1 MTTTAAAPDLG
12 ATVRGP
18 HGGAFRPPAVGVRG
32 VVASAH
38 NLASQ
43 AGVRA
48 LMLGGN
54 AVDAAV
60 AVASTL
66 AVVEPFM
73 SGLGGGG
80 GYMLIRDAK
89 SGQIHGLDYLGRAP
103 RATRADVWTD
113 QEAVADDVR
122 SSCQPS
128 AVAGWLAA
136 LERFGTLDRATVF
149 SFAIEVAERGW
160 PITTF
165 AAGILAGQE
174 QRLGRFAS
182 SRAAYFPNGHVPRV
196 GELVPQPGMAESLR
210 TIAEGGADVYY
221 RGRLGEGITRAV
233 QEAGGWL
240 TMDDL
245 ADVRVRWLEPLAIQY
260 RGSTVMTMP
269 PECSGVQYLESLRI
283 LEAFD
288 LAGLGHNTAEYLHL
302 LLETIKL
309 ASADRT
315 AYTMDPAVPAESL
328 LTDAFIADRR
338 ALIDRERAAP
348 SEGERHLAQK
358 TSEIPPGDP
367 RRYARDHTTHFE
379 AVDAEGNLVS
389 VTQSNG
395 GAFGC
400 GFVAGDTGIPMNNF
414 LYWQDINPDS
424 PNHLRPGRPME
435 CPMAPCIVTRD
446 GAPVLGIGTPGS
458 FGILQT
464 TLQMLLNRL
473 DFGFNVQAA
482 IEAPR
487 VRAFERTLVDVEA
500 RIPPSTLDGLRARGH
515 ELHVLA
521 DWTPQVGG
529 GHGVAID
536 PASGLLTGGADP
548 RRDGAAI
555 GW

>member
-1 MTTTAAAPDLG
+1 MAMTVAPAEVGSTA
-12 ATVRGP
+12 RGP
-18 HGGAFRPPAVGVRG
+18 HQGAFRPPAVGVRG
-32 VVASAH
+32 VVSSAH
-38 NLASQ
+38 GLASQ

-48 LMLGGN
+48 MMLGGN

-60 AVASTL
+60 AVAATL

-80 GYMLIRDAK
+80 GYMLIRDGK
-89 SGQIHGLDYLGRAP
+89 TGQIHGLDYLGRAP
-103 RATRADVWTD
+103 RAARADVFTD
-113 QEAVADDVR
+113 QEDLYSDVR
-122 SSCQPS
+122 TSCQPS

-160 PITTF
+160 PITPF
-165 AAGILAGQE
+165 AATMLAGAE
-174 QRLGRFAS
+174 ARLSRFAS
-182 SRAAYFPNGHVPRV
+182 SRAAYLPNGWVPRV
-196 GELVPQPGMAESLR
+196 GELVPQPGMAQSLR
-210 TIAEGGADVYY
+210 IIAEGGADAYY
-221 RGRLGEGITRAV
+221 RGPLGERITTAV

-245 ADVRVRWLEPLAIQY
+245 ADVQTRWLEPLAVQY
-260 RGSTVMTMP
+260 RGNTVMTMP

-288 LAGLGHNTAEYLHL
+288 LADLGHNTTEYLHL
-302 LLETIKL
+302 LLETIKI

-315 AYTMDPAVPAESL
+315 AYTMDPTVPAESL
-328 LTDAFIADRR
+328 LADDFVATRR
-338 ALIDRERAAP
+338 ALIDRERAAH
-348 SEGERHLAQK
+348 SEGERFRAQ
-358 TSEIPPGDP
+358 EDGLIPPGDP
-367 RRYARDHTTHFE
+367 RRYQRDHTTHFE
-379 AVDAEGNLVS
+379 AVDADGTLVS

-395 GAFGC
+395 GVFGNA
-400 GFVAGDTGIPMNNF
+400 FVAGDTGIPMNNF
-414 LYWQDINPDS
+414 LYWQDVNPES
-424 PNHLRPGRPME
+424 PNHLRPGLPME

-446 GAPVLGIGTPGS
+446 GTPVLGIGTPGS

-464 TLQMLLNRL
+464 PLQMLLNRPA
-473 DFGFNVQAA
+473 FGFNVQTA

-487 VRAFERTLVDVEA
+487 VRAFERTLVDVEGRLPA
-500 RIPPSTLDGLRARGH
+500 ATIEGLRARGH
-515 ELHVLA
+515 ELRVLDA
-521 DWTPQVGG
+521 WTSAVGG

-536 PASGLLTGGADP
+536 PSSGLMTGGADP